1 MLILGLFVATVVG
14 TTEWK
19 KSELSKGTKIP
30 PAPNSQIDTN
40 YFVRKPA
47 WSDPTSTNFSYTPSG
62 QTVPISIS
70 GTSTCQVYT
79 YERIGSGPEKKP
91 ELKTM
96 FIDYLQGY
104 SHRYPSTGTVCVD
117 PDQVAGKNETKKCL
131 DSYNRCLDSSGTEYE
146 TGDGVSYP
154 ISCVTSLCQGK
165 VGSISLN
172 FKKDDNN
179 FMTSDTVCLSID
191 EIKMRSE
198 TYDAE
203 KSRLEFY
210 NNLGI
215 ISIDDSLEKLDPLP
229 IKFSSQVCNPLD
241 PKQKLKIDR
250 YSSTGTENTEGRL
263 LKITFRALPEY
274 YLDMDFTGNNS
285 IDTFSVSSLGT
296 CYSTGE
302 YIVVNNQGDNGLIY
316 IDNDNAIADDGE
328 TVRLDNVTII
338 NGGSNF
344 VKDNSYGVSH
354 PDKSLD
360 DSTTARMNITSV
372 NQGSSKIVLRKS
384 TTDEIG
390 NKWLYMPVLDLSPE
404 IERIPAEQ
412 RVSYAKFVP
421 IAAEVTAE
429 QLEPPKS
436 STDEWAQDVGGVFYD
451 LANPPGD
458 SLERKAAQINA
469 SRSNQIL
476 PSMPVKLGDRVTP
489 TIFGF
494 DTSIS
499 GFPSIVSRPTSYP
512 NFVMNAKLV
521 NGSGNITPYNFV
533 NYGVCPAQNESFANF
548 TFTKDSTSLRI
559 GDVAKNLD
567 LDIDWNLT
575 DPFSGV
581 VTFPENY
588 YTKTAG
594 SVASFSPTSGN
605 QNINLLTNYMS
616 PTPNTLVLGSA
627 LQMSST
633 PPLKVKNPPV
643 SSLPGVSVTVKGS
656 GFGAKFSLIYSTN
669 FFLVPVEGGK
679 NFETG
684 DILSLDPADINNT
697 GGLEFDSIPPGTEL
711 TYALLADD
719 IDANKVVRFKPIDE
733 GGLILRGAII
743 QDPKSSSLLFSGVDG
758 TGLPEIESGGL
769 GYSNNQ
775 TINIINVDKT
785 QNLTVPDAKI
795 SVTEVTTSDYLVR
808 QPAPVSLGKD
818 VKMEY
823 NFMSNSPMVL
833 DPAPSQLVYAGATVQ
848 GGDSLTTILTD
859 SNVDL
864 TSNESFI
871 RYISQN
877 SLEGKTEITFL
888 KTLQFSS
895 LNYSTKEV
903 RSPSTQEQP
912 ILGKYVPHSIM
923 TSVTG
928 SGSGLKWDKGD
939 TYYNS
944 NNFQFINYGSINPY
958 KRNFSNSSNL

>member
-1 MLILGLFVATVVG
+1 MLILGLFIATVVG
-14 TTEWK
+14 MTEWK
-19 KSELSKGTKIP
+19 KSELSKSTKIP
-30 PAPNSQIDTN
+30 DAPNSQLDVN
-40 YFVRKPA
+40 YFDRKPA
-47 WSDPTSTNFSYTPSG
+47 WDDPVATNFSYTPSG
-62 QTVPISIS
+62 QTVPVTIP

-104 SHRYPSTGTVCVD
+104 SHRYPSSGTTCID
-117 PDQVAGKNETKKCL
+117 PDQVAGKNETKECI

-198 TYDAE
+198 TYNAE

-210 NNLGI
+210 NDLGI

-250 YSSTGTENTEGRL
+250 YSSTGTENTSGRL
-263 LKITFRALPEY
+263 LKITFRALPDY

-285 IDTFSVSSLGT
+285 IDTFGVAASGT

-302 YIVVNNQGDNGLIY
+302 YSVVNNQGDNGLIY
-316 IDNDNAIADDGE
+316 IDNENAKNDENE
-328 TVRLDNVTII
+328 TLRLDNVTII

-344 VKDNSYGVSH
+344 IVGTSYGVSH
-354 PDKSLD
+354 PDKSLND
-360 DSTTARMNITSV
+360 PTTAKMNITSV

-384 TTDEIG
+384 TSDEVG
-390 NKWLYMPVLDLSPE
+390 NKWLYMPVLDFSPVT
-404 IERIPAEQ
+404 ERIPAEQ

-436 STDEWAQDVGGVFYD
+436 STDEWAQDVGGMFYN

-458 SLERKAAQINA
+458 SLERKANQINA
-469 SRSNQIL
+469 ERSNKIL
-476 PSMPVKLGDRVTP
+476 PSKPVKLGDRVTP
-489 TIFGF
+489 SLFGF
-494 DTSIS
+494 DILTS
-499 GFPSIVSRPTSYP
+499 GFPSIDSQPTSYP
-512 NFVMNAKLV
+512 KFVMNANVV
-521 NGSGNITPYNFV
+521 NGSGNITPFNFV
-533 NYGVCPAQNESFANF
+533 NYSVNPSQTHSLANF
-548 TFTKDSTSLRI
+548 IFTEDSTSLRV
-559 GDVAKNLD
+559 GDVSKNLD
-567 LDIDWNLT
+567 INIEWSLT
-575 DPFSGV
+575 DPFSGI

-588 YTKTAG
+588 YTKIAG
-594 SVASFSPTSGN
+594 SLVSFSPTTGH

-616 PTPNTLVLGSA
+616 PEPNTLVIGSA
-627 LQMSST
+627 LQMKSNFPLNVKS
-633 PPLKVKNPPV
+633 PPA
-643 SSLPGVSVTVKGS
+643 SSLPGVSVTIKGS
-656 GFGAKFSLIYSTN
+656 GSGAKFSLIYSTN
-669 FFLVPVEGGK
+669 FFLVPAEGGK

-684 DILSLDPADINNT
+684 DVLSLDPADINNT
-697 GGLEFDSIPPGTEL
+697 GGLEFDSIPSGAEL
-711 TYALLADD
+711 TYTLLSSD
-719 IDANKVVRFKPIDE
+719 INSNKVVRFKSIDD

-743 QDPKSSSLLFSGVDG
+743 SEPNTSSLLLRGVDG

-769 GYSNNQ
+769 GYSTNK
-775 TINIINVDKT
+775 TISIINVDKT
-785 QNLTVPDAKI
+785 QNMLTPDAQI
-795 SVTEVTTSDYLVR
+795 FVTQVTTSDYLVR
-808 QPAPVSLGKD
+808 DPAPVSLGQN
-818 VKMEY
+818 VIMEY

-833 DPAPSQLVYAGATVQ
+833 NPAPSQLVYAGEILTE
-848 GGDSLTTILTD
+848 GDSLTKILTD
-859 SNVDL
+859 DNVDL
-864 TSNESFI
+864 TSDESLI
-871 RYISQN
+871 RYVSQN

-888 KTLQFSS
+888 KALQFSS

-903 RSPSTQEQP
+903 RSPITQEQP
-912 ILGKYVPHSIM
+912 ILGKYIPHSAM

-928 SGSGLKWDKGD
+928 TGTVLKWDEGVK
-939 TYYNS
+939 YYNS

-958 KRNFSNSSNL
+958 KRKFVNSSNL